1 MFVYTYTRFKL
12 HRPKTFY
19 QSSNAS
25 RVRLFFYI
33 TMVLGQP
40 AGLSEEGCLCAGAGR
55 FICQRRAGGQQIC
68 YYYCF
73 YFLLRDF
80 LDFFFFFFFF
90 STSLF
95 FLGNSGILNWVIR
108 HSSPKG
114 SATQEF
120 VSVSY
125 GSWPQ
130 RGGGECFPCFCFTV
144 TQLMTRSHSLNVG
157 TESEKI

>member
-1 MFVYTYTRFKL
+1 MCSYILTHASNYTDPRRFISLRMRHEFVFSFTLQWYLDSPRACLRRDVCAQVLAGSSVRGGREVNRSATTTAS
-12 HRPKTFY
+12 TFY
-19 QSSNAS
+19 YGT
-25 RVRLFFYI
+25 FWI
-33 TMVLGQP
+33 
-40 AGLSEEGCLCAGAGR
+40 
-55 FICQRRAGGQQIC
+55 
-68 YYYCF
+68 
-73 YFLLRDF
+73 
-80 LDFFFFFFFF
+80 FFFFFF
-90 STSLF
+90 STSLS